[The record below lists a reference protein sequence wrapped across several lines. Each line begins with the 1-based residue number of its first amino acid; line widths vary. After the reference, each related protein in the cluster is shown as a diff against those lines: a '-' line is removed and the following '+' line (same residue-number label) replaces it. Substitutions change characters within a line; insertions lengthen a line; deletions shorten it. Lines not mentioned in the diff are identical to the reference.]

1 MVIQTV
7 AIDPQGNKLHSAPKE
22 LTVKPGRQV
31 IINMS
36 VRMMPLINNNN
47 KSLSFYY
54 GLGTVKCF
62 DMDVFLNSHKI
73 LRRQMFCS
81 SER

>member
-1 MVIQTV
+1 M
-7 AIDPQGNKLHSAPKE
+7 
-22 LTVKPGRQV
+22 KP
-31 IINMS
+31 